1 MTRHVPS
8 PFLFRFLACCLPL
21 LALGGCTVNPA
32 TGEQTFT
39 AFMSPDKELAVGREE
54 HPKLVKQFGGTYGDR
69 DLAAYVNRIGQS
81 LGRLSEMPGLPFS
94 FTVLNDDT
102 VNAFALPGGYV
113 HISRGLMALAE
124 DEAEIAG
131 VLAHEIG
138 HIAARHSAQR
148 YSQAVAAN
156 IGLTLL
162 GVLGSAYGVPADV
175 GQLASFGA
183 QAWLQSYSREQELEA
198 DKLGIRY
205 LARAGYDP
213 TAMTSFLA
221 KMQQHGELHAALAG
235 RPGAVDQYNIMSTHP
250 RTIDRVR
257 QAMELA
263 RVRPAGQPRRNRD
276 RYLSLIDGMVFG
288 DDPKAGVRRG
298 RQFAHPDLGI
308 RFEVPPGFFMFNGR
322 TQVVARGPDE
332 ALIVF
337 DLAPANDARANKDMA
352 AYLTRMWAPRLNLA
366 DVERV
371 DVNGLASATGRASL
385 GGNKGPRDARFVA
398 LRGGPERIYRLLFIT
413 PRQVTGRYL
422 TAFQRTTFSFR
433 RLAAVEALAIKPLRL
448 RIASVGRGDTVDS
461 LADTLPFE
469 TYRREWFLVLNGLR
483 PTARLTPG
491 RTVKLVT
498 D

>member
-1 MTRHVPS
+1 M
-8 PFLFRFLACCLPL
+8 
-21 LALGGCTVNPA
+21 
-32 TGEQTFT
+32 
-39 AFMSPDKELAVGREE
+39 
-54 HPKLVKQFGGTYGDR
+54 
-69 DLAAYVNRIGQS
+69 
-81 LGRLSEMPGLPFS
+81 
-94 FTVLNDDT
+94 
-102 VNAFALPGGYV
+102 
-113 HISRGLMALAE
+113 
-124 DEAEIAG
+124 
-131 VLAHEIG
+131 
-138 HIAARHSAQR
+138 
-148 YSQAVAAN
+148 
-156 IGLTLL
+156 
-162 GVLGSAYGVPADV
+162 PADV

-352 AYLTRMWAPRLNLA
+352 AYLTRVWAPRLNLA